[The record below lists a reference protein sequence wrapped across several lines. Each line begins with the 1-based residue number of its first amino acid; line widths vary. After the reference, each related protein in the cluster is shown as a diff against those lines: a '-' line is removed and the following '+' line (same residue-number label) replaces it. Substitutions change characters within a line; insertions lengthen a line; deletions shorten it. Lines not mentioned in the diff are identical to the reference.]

1 MAIYEVIFRH
11 HSGETFAVFPAEAQ
25 DVYGNMLCYAH
36 IGQHGTCSDE
46 YYSKSRPATHEEI
59 APLLAELKQVY
70 KGDILHVM
78 KRRTKSAL
86 ACNAAIVRKLARS
99 IA

>member
-25 DVYGNMLCYAH
+25 DIYGNMLCYAH

-46 YYSKSRPATHEEI
+46 YYRESRPATDEEI
-59 APLLAELKQVY
+59 APLLAELKRVY
-70 KGDILHVM
+70 EGDILHVM
-78 KRRTKSAL
+78 KRRTQTAIAQNRATTRRL
-86 ACNAAIVRKLARS
+86 ANA
-99 IA
+99 